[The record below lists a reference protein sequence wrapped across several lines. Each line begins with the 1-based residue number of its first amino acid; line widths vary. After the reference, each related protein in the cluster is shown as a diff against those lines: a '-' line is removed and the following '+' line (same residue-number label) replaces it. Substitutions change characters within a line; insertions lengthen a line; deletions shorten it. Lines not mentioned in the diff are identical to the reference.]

1 MFIVV
6 NQYSSVQNKR
16 RFLLLMVVWRS
27 KLEFFVLFYFIDLYS
42 NFKILLC
49 VFFII
54 ILYYKDDNK
63 YWLFIALCTQFL
75 LFNTIIIKL

>member
-16 RFLLLMVVWRS
+16 RFLLLVVVWRS

-49 VFFII
+49 VF
-54 ILYYKDDNK
+54 L
-63 YWLFIALCTQFL
+63 L
-75 LFNTIIIKL
+75 LFYITRMTINTGSL